1 MIGVS
6 CVEISWELPPDKSLE
21 LISHYQLFMNKI
33 SYTKTISANT
43 NRIIVKGLAG
53 GRNYDT
59 ILMVYPKSPT
69 LMPQQSNVLN
79 LKCARTTPLGGP
91 IISLKAVSKKNQIT
105 LCWQSID
112 SRKMP
117 IDAYQL
123 LINGERRET
132 VSLYFTCLL

>member
-1 MIGVS
+1 
-6 CVEISWELPPDKSLE
+6 
-21 LISHYQLFMNKI
+21 MNKI
-33 SYTKTISANT
+33 SYKKIISANT

-53 GRNYDT
+53 GRSYDT

-91 IISLKAVSKKNQIT
+91 IISLKAIPKNNQVT

-112 SRKMP
+112 SRKMQ
-117 IDAYQL
+117 IEAYQL
-123 LINGERRET
+123 LINGESRET
-132 VSLYFTCLL
+132 VSYFQILKHGFNILRVFNLY